1 MEMNLD
7 QVRQNVECATT
18 EDLLDRATVYRN
30 EMEAPALD
38 IIDAELLARGI
49 TLNDIKAHLDS
60 RQQIL
65 AHDDGT
71 VVTCSFCHRP
81 AISQGQKWHLLFW
94 SVPIITRQAGW
105 CDLHLPERHRR

>member
-7 QVRQNVECATT
+7 QVRQNVEDATT
-18 EDLLDRATVYRN
+18 EDLLDRATVYRE
-30 EMEAPALD
+30 EMEPAALA

-49 TLNDIKAHLDS
+49 TLEDVQAHLTS
-60 RQQIL
+60 RQDTL

-81 AISQGQKWHLLFW
+81 AVRQGRRWQLLFW
-94 SVPIITRQAGW
+94 SIPIFTRQAAW
-105 CDLHLPERHRR
+105 CDLHLPDRHRK